1 MEERVE
7 CASVYVD
14 VFACVCVW
22 KSERE
27 KEKERMKVM
36 NVLHS

>member
-14 VFACVCVW
+14 VFACVCGKVR
-22 KSERE
+22 ERKKKRE
-27 KEKERMKVM
+27 
-36 NVLHS
+36 